1 MTSLGV
7 HEVASLFAWCMLPFM
22 LQVLGGQFKSRR
34 LRTPRDNATT
44 RPWSGRAREAV
55 FNQLRGHIPDGNVLD
70 LFAGVGTM
78 GLEAASRG
86 AKSVVMVERDRRI
99 FEMLESNIDSL
110 SCSNQVSAVCSDA
123 LGTVALLRAPTP
135 IDVAFVDP
143 PYVMMSDEELRH
155 RVLQQVANIEPLLT
169 EDGFVVLRSPED
181 PKRVAHDVPELDGPE
196 IHKHGSGMW
205 VLFYGKKRR

>member
-1 MTSLGV
+1 MTSLAVDKG
-7 HEVASLFAWCMLPFM
+7 ASLFAWCILPFM

-34 LRTPRDNATT
+34 LKTPRDYDST

-99 FEMLESNIDSL
+99 FEMLESNIDAL
-110 SCSNQVSAVCSDA
+110 SCNNQVSAVCSDA
-123 LGTVALLRAPTP
+123 LGTVAVLRAPTP
-135 IDVAFVDP
+135 IDVVFVDP
-143 PYVMMSDEELRH
+143 PYVMMYDEELRK
-155 RVLQQVANIEPLLT
+155 RVLQQAANLEPQLS
-169 EDGFVVLRSPED
+169 EGGYVVLRTPED
-181 PKRVAHDVPELDGPE
+181 PNRVAHDVPELDGPE
-196 IHKHGSGMW
+196 IHKRGTGMW
-205 VLFYGKKRR
+205 VLFYGKKSS